1 MLIAAY
7 DAEWQRRA
15 GVFLDWPGC
24 GCRDINRF
32 WHWVRL
38 RSHGTLNLMCSVTT
52 DEWPHYRIIE
62 RQIHLELV
70 RAHSLA
76 RGMRRTRY
84 DHIPPSGVLNRCRE
98 HEHGLIMWFD
108 STSLKCEPLA
118 VRTNGRKQN
127 VRCVTART
135 LGLQQWYRMLHM
147 SSERAAIM
155 LTCCILALAWP

>member
-1 MLIAAY
+1 MLIAAH
-7 DAEWQRRA
+7 DTEWQRRA
-15 GVFLDWPGC
+15 GIFLHWLGC

-98 HEHGLIMWFD
+98 REHGLIMCFD
-108 STSLKCEPLA
+108 SWTPRHGQTRRSHGDHINRSCSRPPTPWT
-118 VRTNGRKQN
+118 VIDGSIST
-127 VRCVTART
+127 
-135 LGLQQWYRMLHM
+135 
-147 SSERAAIM
+147 
-155 LTCCILALAWP
+155 